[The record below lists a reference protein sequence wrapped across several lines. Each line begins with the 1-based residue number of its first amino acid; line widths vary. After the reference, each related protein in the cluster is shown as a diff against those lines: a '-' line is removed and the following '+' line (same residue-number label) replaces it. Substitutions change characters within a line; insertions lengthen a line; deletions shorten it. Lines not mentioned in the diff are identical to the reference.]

1 MYVRIVADGRRYN
14 FLTNFELINA
24 CTSWYVCR
32 WSLIAGRIPGRTD
45 NEIKNYWN
53 AHLCKK
59 SQPQNS
65 KVAAKNMKPSVD
77 GANVEGD
84 HSHDSKVESECSDE
98 SLLSSEEEYSS
109 DLLMDFY
116 TREMSLSEFLDTD
129 FTKFSSLSTS
139 KALMVQGEEEQIQ
152 TQPYNSPTQ
161 TQGQAEDHDE
171 SPMRM
176 IISQEMMNNLI
187 SEDQSDSDFG
197 YQLSAAFTDCADEE
211 EEYWII

>member
-1 MYVRIVADGRRYN
+1 MYVLD
-14 FLTNFELINA
+14 
-24 CTSWYVCR
+24 VCR

-45 NEIKNYWN
+45 NDIKNYWN
-53 AHLCKK
+53 GHLCKK

-65 KVAAKNMKPSVD
+65 KVAAKNMRPSAD
-77 GANVEGD
+77 GDNVEDD
-84 HSHDSKVESECSDE
+84 HSHDFKVESECSDG

-152 TQPYNSPTQ
+152 TQPYNSPI
-161 TQGQAEDHDE
+161 QAQAQAHHE
-171 SPMRM
+171 SPMSM

-187 SEDQSDSDFG
+187 SEDQCDSDFG